1 MIIKILICFLS
12 KRKHLITIKDMDI
25 IIHIIHQN
33 IKIGIV
39 LNLKTED
46 DLENPGHTITIKNTQ
61 K

>member
-1 MIIKILICFLS
+1 
-12 KRKHLITIKDMDI
+12 MDI